1 MKERGKI
8 TDEILER
15 YMDYTAKDYKKL
27 WHDIDYKIWEIKGLI
42 FKVSPNDEKKKR
54 LINILNG
61 TDIHEIKALQEAVKK
76 RNPNNAMIKE
86 IDDLLWIIQKRDGVV
101 EKTKDYIEDYE
112 YFSKTVK
119 IEWWVKKTY
128 DSINNWFSR
137 IIRRKKIDKKQIIKI
152 YDTISV
158 YLHVLEDN
166 NIASAEVLKKKNK
179 FIIYFNSILI
189 LYTKKQINLKLLSD
203 IKVLIHN
210 LIKNET

>member
-1 MKERGKI
+1 M
-8 TDEILER
+8 
-15 YMDYTAKDYKKL
+15 
-27 WHDIDYKIWEIKGLI
+27 
-42 FKVSPNDEKKKR
+42 
-54 LINILNG
+54 NG